1 MRTKKLP
8 IYISIKTILL
18 LATLFLGYT
27 LISSFQDVPKEA
39 TLPPELEK
47 MENAISYYKDVE
59 YYDSAMIYGEEAL
72 KFCDE
77 NNLASRKPT
86 LYRQLY
92 ECLIYNERF
101 NVEQK
106 LKRLETD
113 YVQFKTNKKY
123 LTVYYDAKMFL
134 YLNLEEMD
142 SMQHYYNLTVAALE
156 AQENWSQ
163 YAEMHTFLAQE
174 FYFLGDLEVAQHF
187 IELAEKAVIEYLI
200 PRGNDFE
207 GLYQVQPFI
216 YQELGDYEKALKG
229 ALKSIRF
236 FEKAKDIE
244 NLAFQ
249 YGNLASIY
257 DDLKD
262 YDNALQYYKKSLSL
276 LDELEE
282 VAPYEYA
289 LSYYNIGI
297 VYVNQNQLKKGSES
311 YFKALDYLAADD
323 PNNIEVLENYI
334 NCYHQLADYYTN
346 YEQLDSALFYNQK
359 AEKLNQ
365 IEPYRIQATYEKY
378 GNIYWKKSNYP
389 KAEEYFGKALKID
402 LERYGTK
409 HPFIAGYYLDLGKIN
424 ADQKLYPKALAYFQK
439 ALAALSLDE
448 DFDPTNIKANPGI
461 ENILDKGRML
471 DILEAKVKGLKLLQ
485 QEDNT
490 IALSDIY
497 QTARLATEVLE
508 FLNRSFK
515 EAESKYGWLRRRA
528 IPSFELAMDLAI
540 QSYETTGEQK
550 YLNEAFQVS
559 ERSKSMLL
567 MGAMQEANAATF
579 GGVPDSLIQ
588 KEKKLEKELGLAKKA
603 RFDALLMREN
613 EAAKE
618 QEALIFR
625 LEHELDGLIVLY
637 ESDPAYKKYYEL
649 KYSTNVATIEQVQ
662 SFLKEG
668 TVLVEYFEGED
679 WHYVF
684 TISKSN
690 AKVEKV
696 EKLKDYKNRVQRFV
710 KNLMDVGRAME
721 QPLASYQIIT
731 KFGHELYQSLVKNSV
746 TESTDKLIV
755 IPDGMLGYFPFEV
768 LMTEAAPEL
777 IDEGA
782 VSFGTLPYLIKKCRV
797 SYNYSGTLWLS
808 QVGQQSKVTNGRV
821 LALAPTYE
829 SIMVPTTRSAK
840 EQKIRQVLIE
850 LPGAESEI
858 KWLSEQFDGDFFN
871 KEQANEATFKAY
883 AEDYGVLHLA
893 MHGLMDKKN
902 PEFSSLAM
910 TEDGSDTEDNF
921 LYAYEIRKLNLN
933 AALVVLSACETGIGD
948 LQQGEGIV
956 SLGRSFMYAG
966 APSLLMT
973 LWNLNDQSGSM
984 LIESF
989 YENLQEGME
998 KDDALRKAKVNYLGK
1013 MKGIATHPALW
1024 ACFVQV
1030 GDYSSIRLE
1039 TKKSSLPFGYILS
1052 GIGGLG
1058 LIFVV
1063 VVGAKRLFNKNELT

>member
-1 MRTKKLP
+1 MTRTILP
-8 IYISIKTILL
+8 INTYIKTILFL
-18 LATLFLGYT
+18 VTLFTGYS
-27 LISSFQDVPKEA
+27 LISSFQDVPQGDK
-39 TLPPELEK
+39 LPPKLEELED
-47 MENAISYYKDVE
+47 AISYYKDMAD
-59 YYDSAMIYGEEAL
+59 YDSAMIYGEEAL
-72 KFCDE
+72 KFCDA
-77 NNLASRKPT
+77 NDFAVRKPV
-86 LYRQLY
+86 LYRQIY
-92 ECLIYNERF
+92 ECLVYNEGLS
-101 NVEQK
+101 VEQK
-106 LKRLETD
+106 LKRLAID
-113 YVQFKTNKKY
+113 YGQLKTNKKY
-123 LTVYYDAKMFL
+123 LAVYYDAKMFL
-134 YLNLEEMD
+134 YLDIEEMD
-142 SMQHYYNLTVAALE
+142 SMQHYYNLTVNALE
-156 AQENWSQ
+156 EQENWYQ
-163 YAEMHTFLAQE
+163 YTELHIFLAQSFYQYGE
-174 FYFLGDLEVAQHF
+174 LETAQYFL
-187 IELAEKAVIEYLI
+187 EKAEVCNEDKLSEIGEIYD
-200 PRGNDFE
+200 GV
-207 GLYQVQPFI
+207 YYTQTVI
-216 YQELGDYEKALKG
+216 YQELGDYPKALK
-229 ALKSIRF
+229 ACLKAIEL
-236 FEKAKDIE
+236 FENARDIE
-244 NLAFQ
+244 NLYFQ
-249 YGNLASIY
+249 YNNLASIY

-262 YDNALQYYKKSLSL
+262 YDNALQYYQKSLSL
-276 LDELEE
+276 IEGVEGL
-282 VAPYEYA
+282 APNEFA
-289 LSYYNIGI
+289 SSFYNIGI
-297 VYVNQNQLKKGSES
+297 VYTNQNELKKGAKA
-311 YFKALDYLAADD
+311 YFKALEYLENDD
-323 PNNIEVLENYI
+323 PSDIQVLENYI
-334 NCYHQLADYYTN
+334 NCYHQLSHYYIN
-346 YEQLDSALFYNQK
+346 SGQLDSALFFNNK
-359 AEKLNQ
+359 AEKINKTY
-365 IEPYRIQATYEKY
+365 PYRVEVTNAKY
-378 GNIYWKKSNYP
+378 GDIYWEKKNYK
-389 KAEEYFGKALKID
+389 KAEEYFTKALNID
-402 LERYGTK
+402 LEYYGTK
-409 HPFIAGYYLDLGKIN
+409 HPFIAGYYLDLGKM
-424 ADQKLYPKALAYFQK
+424 ALEQGLHAEGLAYFQK

-448 DFDPTNIKANPGI
+448 DFDPSKIKANPSI

-471 DILEAKVKGLKLLQ
+471 DILEAKVKGLKLV
-485 QEDNT
+485 QEKDST

-528 IPSFELAMDLAI
+528 IPSFESAMDLAI
-540 QSYETTGEQK
+540 QSYEATGEQK

-588 KEKKLEKELGLAKKA
+588 KEKKLEKALGLAKKA
-603 RFDALLMREN
+603 RFDALLMKDK

-649 KYSTNVATIEQVQ
+649 KYSTNVATIEQIQ

-684 TISKSN
+684 SISKTT

-696 EKLKDYKNRVQRFV
+696 EKIKDYKNRVQRFV

-731 KFGHELYQSLVKNSV
+731 KFGHELYERLVQNSLA
-746 TESTDKLIV
+746 ESTDKLIV

-768 LMTEAAPEL
+768 LMTEAASEL
-777 IDEGA
+777 TEGTS

-808 QVGQQSKVTNGRV
+808 QVGQQSRKTNGRV
-821 LALAPTYE
+821 LALAPTYANRNAP
-829 SIMVPTTRSAK
+829 ITRSAK
-840 EQKIRQVLIE
+840 EQKLREILIE

-858 KWLSEQFDGDFFN
+858 KWLSDQFDGDFFS
-871 KEQANEATFKAY
+871 KEKANEATFKQY
-883 AEDYGVLHLA
+883 AENYGVLHLA

-910 TEDGSDTEDNF
+910 TEDASEVEDNF

-989 YENLQEGME
+989 YKNLQEGME
-998 KDDALRKAKVNYLGK
+998 KDDALRKAKIDYLSK
-1013 MKGIATHPALW
+1013 MKGISTHPALW

-1030 GDYSSIRLE
+1030 GDYSSISLE
-1039 TKKSSLPFGYILS
+1039 AKNSGLPFGYIL
-1052 GIGGLG
+1052 GGVGGLG

-1063 VVGAKRLFNKNELT
+1063 IVVAKRLFNKNEFN